1 MTSSNF
7 NSSHPNQQQ
16 LLKVV
21 PPSIEKAAPPVT
33 QASSPI
39 TAVKSTKAHQKLVIL
54 GAIVAGLGYVGFV
67 PQFPHSVRGEAN
79 ISSTYNAR
87 QDVTLN
93 VAGVVKEIYVNPN
106 EKVSRGQK
114 LVVLESEEIENA
126 IAKTKTELG
135 QAQSAVQDSL
145 RMVEDL
151 QAKLTESR
159 VREQTTQ
166 QEVSQHSQEAASIN
180 QNSLPQVQAL
190 GSEIT
195 GLEKKKIQLQ
205 SNSNIIQQ
213 QINRINAVNQEAGGL
228 VIPQIRLDDFQ
239 REHNIISGEVAEIT
253 SQIASKKAQI
263 NRIEKDLQDK
273 LRQVEAEFSVAR
285 AARKSVEESLQAA
298 NIIVIDR
305 RRQVAELQTEVKRQ
319 EEKRKQLI
327 LTASTTGTVITEDLD
342 RLKNRFQPAGEKL
355 LEIVDLSNLT
365 VIAQIRQE
373 DEKFIQ
379 KGDTVKFYKQGEIQ
393 PHTTK
398 VEYISSASHQEK
410 NQVKPVW
417 IVRLSIKNN
426 GDNLMKPGMTGY
438 VSIETQPMTLFEK
451 LKHEVLKVVRPILL

>member
-7 NSSHPNQQQ
+7 NFSHPTHRQP
-16 LLKVV
+16 LKVV
-21 PPSIEKAAPPVT
+21 PPAIQKAAPPVT
-33 QASSPI
+33 QASPPI
-39 TAVKSTKAHQKLVIL
+39 TAVKSTKSHQKLVIL

-106 EKVSRGQK
+106 EKVSKGQK

-135 QAQSAVQDSL
+135 QAQSGVQDSL

-195 GLEKKKIQLQ
+195 GLEKKRIQLQ

-213 QINRINAVNQEAGGL
+213 QIDRINTVNQEAGEL
-228 VIPQIRLDDFQ
+228 VIPQMRLDEFH

-273 LRQVEAEFSVAR
+273 LRQVEAEFSAAR

-298 NIIVIDR
+298 NIVVIDR

-319 EEKRKQLI
+319 EEKRKQLV

-342 RLKNRFQPAGEKL
+342 RLTNRFQPAGEKL

-398 VEYISSASHQEK
+398 VEYISSASHQEE

>member
-7 NSSHPNQQQ
+7 NSSQPTHRQP
-16 LLKVV
+16 LKVV
-21 PPSIEKAAPPVT
+21 PPSIQKAAPPVT
-33 QASSPI
+33 QASPI
-39 TAVKSTKAHQKLVIL
+39 TAVKSTKSHQKLVIL

-67 PQFPHSVRGEAN
+67 PQLPHSVRGEAN

-106 EKVSRGQK
+106 EKVSKGQK

-126 IAKTKTELG
+126 IAKAKTELG
-135 QAQSAVQDSL
+135 QAQSAIQDSL

-151 QAKLTESR
+151 QAKLNESR

-166 QEVSQHSQEAASIN
+166 QEVSQRSQEAASIN
-180 QNSLPQVQAL
+180 QNSLPQVQEL
-190 GSEIT
+190 ESEIT
-195 GLEKKKIQLQ
+195 GLEKKRIQLQ

-213 QINRINAVNQEAGGL
+213 QINRINAANQEAGEL
-228 VIPQIRLDDFQ
+228 VIPQTQLDDFQ

-273 LRQVEAEFSVAR
+273 IRQVEAEFSAAR

-298 NIIVIDR
+298 NIVVIDR

-342 RLKNRFQPAGEKL
+342 RLTNQFRPAGEKL

-398 VEYISSASHQEK
+398 VEYISSASQQEK

-417 IVRLSIKNN
+417 IVRLSIKND
-426 GDNLMKPGMTGY
+426 GENLMKPGMTGY
-438 VSIETQPMTLFEK
+438 VSIETEPMTLFEK

>member
-7 NSSHPNQQQ
+7 NSSHPKTHQS
-16 LLKVV
+16 LKVV
-21 PPSIEKAAPPVT
+21 PPTIRKDVLPVT
-33 QASSPI
+33 QPSPQI
-39 TAVKSTKAHQKLVIL
+39 TVVKSRKLPQKVVIL
-54 GAIVAGLGYVGFV
+54 SAIVAGLGYVGFV
-67 PQFPHSVRGEAN
+67 PQLPHSVRGEAN

-93 VAGVVKEIYVNPN
+93 VAGVVKEIYVSPN
-106 EKVSRGQK
+106 EKVSKGQK

-151 QAKLTESR
+151 QAKLKEYS

-166 QEVSQHSQEAASIN
+166 QEVSQRSQEAASIN
-180 QNSLPQVQAL
+180 QNFLPQVQEL
-190 GSEIT
+190 ESEIT
-195 GLEKKKIQLQ
+195 GLEKKRIQLQ

-213 QINRINAVNQEAGGL
+213 QINRINAVYQKAGEL
-228 VIPQIRLDDFQ
+228 IIPQTQLDDFQ
-239 REHNIISGEVAEIT
+239 REHNILSGEVAEIT

-273 LRQVEAEFSVAR
+273 IRQVESEFSAVR

-298 NIIVIDR
+298 NIVVIDR

-342 RLKNRFQPAGEKL
+342 RLTNQFRPAGEKL
-355 LEIVDLSNLT
+355 LEIVNLSNLT

-398 VEYISSASHQEK
+398 VESISSASQQEE

-426 GDNLMKPGMTGY
+426 GKNSMKPGMMGN

>member
-1 MTSSNF
+1 M
-7 NSSHPNQQQ
+7 
-16 LLKVV
+16 
-21 PPSIEKAAPPVT
+21 
-33 QASSPI
+33 
-39 TAVKSTKAHQKLVIL
+39 

-67 PQFPHSVRGEAN
+67 PQLPHSVRGEAN

-106 EKVSRGQK
+106 EKVSKGQK
-114 LVVLESEEIENA
+114 LVVLESEEVENA
-126 IAKTKTELG
+126 IAKAKTELG
-135 QAQSAVQDSL
+135 QAQSAIQDSL

-166 QEVSQHSQEAASIN
+166 QEVSQRSQEAASIN
-180 QNSLPQVQAL
+180 QNSLPQVQEL
-190 GSEIT
+190 ESEIT
-195 GLEKKKIQLQ
+195 GLEKKRIQLQ

-213 QINRINAVNQEAGGL
+213 QINRINAVNQEAGDV
-228 VIPQIRLDDFQ
+228 VIPQTRLDEFQ
-239 REHNIISGEVAEIT
+239 REYNIISGEVSEIT
-253 SQIASKKAQI
+253 SQIASNKAQI
-263 NRIEKDLQDK
+263 KRIEKDLQDK
-273 LRQVEAEFSVAR
+273 LRQVEAEFSAAR

-298 NIIVIDR
+298 NILVIDR

-342 RLKNRFQPAGEKL
+342 RLTNRFQPAGEKL

-398 VEYISSASHQEK
+398 VEYISSASQQEE

-426 GDNLMKPGMTGY
+426 GENLMKPGMTGY

>member
-7 NSSHPNQQQ
+7 NSSHPTHRQS
-16 LLKVV
+16 LKVV
-21 PPSIEKAAPPVT
+21 PPSIQKAVPPVT

-39 TAVKSTKAHQKLVIL
+39 TAVKSTKSHQKLIIL

-67 PQFPHSVRGEAN
+67 PQLPHSVRGEAN

-106 EKVSRGQK
+106 EKVSKGQK
-114 LVVLESEEIENA
+114 LVVLESEEVENA
-126 IAKTKTELG
+126 IAKAKTELG
-135 QAQSAVQDSL
+135 QAQSAIQDSL

-166 QEVSQHSQEAASIN
+166 QEVSQRSQEAASIN
-180 QNSLPQVQAL
+180 QNSLPQVQEL
-190 GSEIT
+190 ESEIT
-195 GLEKKKIQLQ
+195 GLEKKRIQLQ

-213 QINRINAVNQEAGGL
+213 QINRINAVNQEAGDV
-228 VIPQIRLDDFQ
+228 VIPQTRLDEFQ
-239 REHNIISGEVAEIT
+239 REYNIISGEVSEIT
-253 SQIASKKAQI
+253 SQIASNKAQI
-263 NRIEKDLQDK
+263 KRIEKDLQDK
-273 LRQVEAEFSVAR
+273 LRQVEAEFSAAR

-298 NIIVIDR
+298 NILVIDR

-342 RLKNRFQPAGEKL
+342 RLTNRFQPAGEKL

-398 VEYISSASHQEK
+398 VEYISSASQQEE

-426 GDNLMKPGMTGY
+426 GENLMKPGMTGY